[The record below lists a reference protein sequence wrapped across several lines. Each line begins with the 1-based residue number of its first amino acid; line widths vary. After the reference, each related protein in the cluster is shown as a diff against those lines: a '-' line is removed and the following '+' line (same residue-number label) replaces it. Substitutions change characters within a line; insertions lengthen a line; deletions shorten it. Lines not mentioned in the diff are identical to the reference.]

1 MNEGIMQ
8 QIRESEVVTLNGKFS
23 KKDLEQ
29 LSYKIKESAEI
40 DYKRKKE
47 WLKEREINRKA
58 LNKKSK
64 ELEKEIPFELA
75 WHCFLAPYQT
85 YVNSEFLETY
95 KEWL

>member
-1 MNEGIMQ
+1 MQ
-8 QIRESEVVTLNGKFS
+8 QMRESGYITYGDMFS
-23 KKDLEQ
+23 KEDLEQ

-47 WLKEREINRKA
+47 WLKEREINRKE

-64 ELEKEIPFELA
+64 ELGKEIPFEVA

-85 YVNSEFLETY
+85 YINSEFLETY